1 MQIRT
6 RKVPTRARSVSEGN
20 AAPHAASAVATAE
33 PRPVMSVPKKA
44 RSSSKVGVKSVKPI
58 STRDRDEEEM
68 DSSQSGEAWQQ
79 VPWPEPG
86 KVPGVAMPNGTSMN
100 PDGDFDENTPFSGV
114 LLERTSEAQHPAR
127 REGQQAEGEHRE
139 DRPQKPDDDR
149 QAGLLSIY
157 FRDMSET
164 QLLTKE
170 REVELAKR
178 MEQGKLGLNAVIRKN
193 LQLWK
198 SMVPNEVNRDF
209 RNGEI
214 PRHHLDPFVE
224 RLAEGAARIQS
235 LREKVQHQ
243 KQRLSPASAKKIAAG
258 GKPRRVGRSIKVE
271 PANGSRADRI
281 KIEIRKSQAVARAVA
296 RELKL
301 PAESVLDQAEKA
313 LKARDVLDRAREE
326 MIRANLRLV
335 VFIAKRYVNQGLSL
349 MDLIQEGNL
358 GLMKAVEKFEYKR
371 GYKFSTYA
379 FWWIK
384 QAMDR
389 AIADKSR
396 IIRIPVHMNEKYKKV
411 SDAVRELTKALGR
424 EPSPKEIAR
433 KMHMPVPKIKEIL
446 ELVKDPIFFERNGDD
461 EEGGGLLRFISDD
474 KAISPFEQAI
484 TRDRTEKIE
493 EALKG
498 LSEKEGS
505 VIRMRFGIGVQRNY
519 TLEEVGREMGLT
531 RERIRQIESKALKKL
546 HKSKKLR
553 ELLT

>member
-1 MQIRT
+1 M
-6 RKVPTRARSVSEGN
+6 
-20 AAPHAASAVATAE
+20 
-33 PRPVMSVPKKA
+33 
-44 RSSSKVGVKSVKPI
+44 KSVKPVVAGQRRKPAAGDAPI
-58 STRDRDEEEM
+58 SG
-68 DSSQSGEAWQQ
+68 SWQAA
-79 VPWPEPG
+79 WPEAD
-86 KVPGVAMPNGTSMN
+86 KIPGVPASSKGT
-100 PDGDFDENTPFSGV
+100 GAEADFDDAGSF
-114 LLERTSEAQHPAR
+114 EAVFVDRETTEGAAAPEPAP
-127 REGQQAEGEHRE
+127 QAVAEEKEEHVE
-139 DRPQKPDDDR
+139 KPDDDR

-178 MEQGKLGLNAVIRKN
+178 MEQGKLGLNAVIRRCAS
-193 LQLWK
+193 LWK
-198 SMVPNEVNRDF
+198 AHVPADVNKDF
-209 RNGEI
+209 TKGEI
-214 PRHHLDPFVE
+214 PRQYLDLFVE
-224 RLAEGAARIQS
+224 KLVRGARKTQDLNDRIRI
-235 LREKVQHQ
+235 L
-243 KQRLSPASAKKIAAG
+243 KQRAGSIHDGPAAG
-258 GKPRRVGRSIKVE
+258 GRPKRVGKKLRVG
-271 PANGSRADRI
+271 PAVQGSRLEKIRSEIKGYRAGIRTAAKEVFLTPEVLLEQADR
-281 KIEIRKSQAVARAVA
+281 
-296 RELKL
+296 
-301 PAESVLDQAEKA
+301 A
-313 LKARDVLDRAREE
+313 LKSRDILDRAREE

-358 GLMKAVEKFEYKR
+358 GLMKAVEKFEYRR

-411 SDAVRELTKALGR
+411 SDAVRELTKAMGR

-433 KMHMPVPKIKEIL
+433 KMHMPIPKIKEIL

-461 EEGGGLLRFISDD
+461 DEGGGLLRFISDD
-474 KAISPFEQAI
+474 KAISPFEQAV
-484 TRDRTEKIE
+484 TRDRSEKIE
-493 EALKG
+493 EALQT
-498 LSEKEGS
+498 LSEKEGN
-505 VIRMRFGIGVQRNY
+505 VIRMRFGIGVHRNY

-546 HKSKKLR
+546 LKSKKLR

>member
-1 MQIRT
+1 M
-6 RKVPTRARSVSEGN
+6 KPVKALADGARHGSSTGV
-20 AAPHAASAVATAE
+20 
-33 PRPVMSVPKKA
+33 
-44 RSSSKVGVKSVKPI
+44 SSS
-58 STRDRDEEEM
+58 D
-68 DSSQSGEAWQQ
+68 AWHE
-79 VPWPEPG
+79 VPWPESG
-86 KVPGVAMPNGTSMN
+86 KVQGVM
-100 PDGDFDENTPFSGV
+100 PDGKAGADGEFDENTSFEGV
-114 LLERTSEAQHPAR
+114 FMDRPAASPDPQRRNGQQGESEA
-127 REGQQAEGEHRE
+127 RE

-164 QLLTKE
+164 QLLTKD

-178 MEQGKLGLNAVIRKN
+178 MEQGKLGLNAVIRKG
-193 LQLWK
+193 LHLWK
-198 SMVPNEVNRDF
+198 SMVPPDVNKDF

-224 RLAEGAARIQS
+224 SLVRGASHIHS
-235 LREKVQHQ
+235 LREKIQYQ
-243 KQRLSPASAKKIAAG
+243 KQRVSSASRVAAAG
-258 GKPRRVGRSIKVE
+258 GRPRRIGGKIKVVANGAKAEKIKVE
-271 PANGSRADRI
+271 
-281 KIEIRKSQAVARAVA
+281 IRKDQASIRAIA
-296 RELKL
+296 REMKL
-301 PAESVLDQAEKA
+301 SVETVLDQADKA
-313 LKARDVLDRAREE
+313 LKSRDILDRAREE

-411 SDAVRELTKALGR
+411 SDAVRELTKTLGR

-461 EEGGGLLRFISDD
+461 DEGGGLLRFISDD
-474 KAISPFEQAI
+474 KAISPFDQAI

>member
-1 MQIRT
+1 MKSVKSTATAAVQRRRSGASKPIPSGKWKGSAWREKGQT
-6 RKVPTRARSVSEGN
+6 EGVPASGSTKSKMKTSADFDGDSPFEG
-20 AAPHAASAVATAE
+20 ALVGTEKPESAVATAA
-33 PRPVMSVPKKA
+33 PAATAKA
-44 RSSSKVGVKSVKPI
+44 TATPER
-58 STRDRDEEEM
+58 EERVEK
-68 DSSQSGEAWQQ
+68 A
-79 VPWPEPG
+79 
-86 KVPGVAMPNGTSMN
+86 
-100 PDGDFDENTPFSGV
+100 
-114 LLERTSEAQHPAR
+114 
-127 REGQQAEGEHRE
+127 
-139 DRPQKPDDDR
+139 DDDR

-178 MEQGKLGLNAVIRKN
+178 MEQGKLGLNAVIKKC
-193 LQLWK
+193 LTLWK
-198 SMVPNEVNRDF
+198 SLVAVDINRDYTK
-209 RNGEI
+209 GEI
-214 PRHHLDPFVE
+214 PRQSLDLFVNK
-224 RLAEGAARIQS
+224 LVSAATRTQD
-235 LREKVQHQ
+235 LREKIRVL
-243 KQRLSPASAKKIAAG
+243 KLKAGNATPKNSAAG
-258 GKPRRVGRSIKVE
+258 GKPKLVGKNIRVVASGSARLDKIKT
-271 PANGSRADRI
+271 
-281 KIEIRKSQAVARAVA
+281 EIRSHQAAIRATSRSTSLTADLLLEQADKS
-296 RELKL
+296 LK
-301 PAESVLDQAEKA
+301 S
-313 LKARDVLDRAREE
+313 RDILDRAREE

-424 EPSPKEIAR
+424 EPSPKEIAK
-433 KMHMPVPKIKEIL
+433 KMHLPIPKIKEIL

-461 EEGGGLLRFISDD
+461 DEGGGLLRFISDD
-474 KAISPFEQAI
+474 KAVSPFEVAI
-484 TRDRTEKIE
+484 TRDRSEKIA
-493 EALKG
+493 EAL
-498 LSEKEGS
+498 LSLTVKES
-505 VIRMRFGIGVQRNY
+505 NVIRMRFGIDAQRNY

-531 RERIRQIESKALKKL
+531 RERIRQIEAKALKKL
-546 HKSKKLR
+546 LKSKRLK

>member
-1 MQIRT
+1 M
-6 RKVPTRARSVSEGN
+6 
-20 AAPHAASAVATAE
+20 
-33 PRPVMSVPKKA
+33 
-44 RSSSKVGVKSVKPI
+44 KSVKPI
-58 STRDRDEEEM
+58 LTNQRRRASAVDPPVA
-68 DSSQSGEAWQQ
+68 GAWQ
-79 VPWPEPG
+79 PGAWPERG
-86 KVPGVAMPNGTSMN
+86 KVPGISIPTKRMNTDGEFDDNTSYEGTLI
-100 PDGDFDENTPFSGV
+100 D
-114 LLERTSEAQHPAR
+114 REASDTAAAPEPAPQPAP
-127 REGQQAEGEHRE
+127 EEKEEHVE
-139 DRPQKPDDDR
+139 KADDDR

-178 MEQGKLGLNAVIRKN
+178 MEQGKLGLNAVIRRCSA
-193 LQLWK
+193 LWRSK
-198 SMVPNEVNRDF
+198 VPPDVNKDF
-209 RNGEI
+209 TKGEI
-214 PRHHLDPFVE
+214 PRQYLDLFVE
-224 RLAEGAARIQS
+224 KLVRAARRTQELTERIRI
-235 LREKVQHQ
+235 L
-243 KQRLSPASAKKIAAG
+243 KQRASVLHEGPAAAG
-258 GKPRRVGRSIKVE
+258 GRPKRVGKRLRVGPASNEARLEKIRAEIKSYRT
-271 PANGSRADRI
+271 A
-281 KIEIRKSQAVARAVA
+281 IRTAA
-296 RELKL
+296 REVFLT
-301 PAESVLDQAEKA
+301 PDVLLEQAERA
-313 LKARDVLDRAREE
+313 LKSRDILDRAREE

-411 SDAVRELTKALGR
+411 SDAVRELTKSLGR

-433 KMHMPVPKIKEIL
+433 KMHMPIPKIKEIL

-461 EEGGGLLRFISDD
+461 DEGGGLLRFISDD
-474 KAISPFEQAI
+474 KAISPFEQAV
-484 TRDRTEKIE
+484 TRDRSEKIE
-493 EALKG
+493 EALKT
-498 LSEKEGS
+498 LSEKEGN
-505 VIRMRFGIGVQRNY
+505 VIRMRFGIGVHRNY
-519 TLEEVGREMGLT
+519 TLEEVGRDMGLT

-546 HKSKKLR
+546 LKSKKLR

>member
-1 MQIRT
+1 
-6 RKVPTRARSVSEGN
+6 VE
-20 AAPHAASAVATAE
+20 
-33 PRPVMSVPKKA
+33 KA
-44 RSSSKVGVKSVKPI
+44 
-58 STRDRDEEEM
+58 
-68 DSSQSGEAWQQ
+68 
-79 VPWPEPG
+79 
-86 KVPGVAMPNGTSMN
+86 
-100 PDGDFDENTPFSGV
+100 
-114 LLERTSEAQHPAR
+114 
-127 REGQQAEGEHRE
+127 
-139 DRPQKPDDDR
+139 DDDR

-178 MEQGKLGLNAVIRKN
+178 MEQGKLGLNAVIRKC
-193 LQLWK
+193 LPLWK
-198 SMVPNEVNRDF
+198 SMIASDVNRDYTK
-209 RNGEI
+209 GEI
-214 PRHHLDPFVE
+214 PRQSLDLFVNK
-224 RLAEGAARIQS
+224 LVTSATRIHD
-235 LREKVQHQ
+235 LREKIRTL
-243 KQRLSPASAKKIAAG
+243 KLRTAPASAKVSAAG
-258 GKPRRVGRSIKVE
+258 GSPKRVGKKIRVVATTGARREKI
-271 PANGSRADRI
+271 RA
-281 KIEIRKSQAVARAVA
+281 EIRSCQSSIRSTAKSTSLTADLLLEQA
-296 RELKL
+296 
-301 PAESVLDQAEKA
+301 DKA
-313 LKARDVLDRAREE
+313 LKSRDILDRAREE

-411 SDAVRELTKALGR
+411 SDAVRELTKMLGR

-433 KMHMPVPKIKEIL
+433 KMHLPVPKIKEIL

-461 EEGGGLLRFISDD
+461 DEGGGLLRFISDD

-484 TRDRTEKIE
+484 TRDRSEKIE
-493 EALKG
+493 EAL
-498 LSEKEGS
+498 LSLSQKEGS

-546 HKSKKLR
+546 LKSKKLR

>member
-1 MQIRT
+1 VVSAPAKKSRT
-6 RKVPTRARSVSEGN
+6 AKE
-20 AAPHAASAVATAE
+20 
-33 PRPVMSVPKKA
+33 KA
-44 RSSSKVGVKSVKPI
+44 GMKSVKPVAT
-58 STRDRDEEEM
+58 SHRPKAAVGAAARSERWP
-68 DSSQSGEAWQQ
+68 QAA
-79 VPWPEPG
+79 WPETG
-86 KVPGVAMPNGTSMN
+86 KVPGVPASKRKMN
-100 PDGDFDENTPFSGV
+100 PDGEFDESTPFSGV
-114 LLERTSEAQHPAR
+114 FMERPATAPR
-127 REGQQAEGEHRE
+127 TQGRAGQAPGTEERE

-170 REVELAKR
+170 REVDLAKR
-178 MEQGKLGLNAVIRKN
+178 MEQGKLGLNAVIRKS
-193 LQLWK
+193 LPLWK
-198 SMVPNEVNRDF
+198 AMVPTDVNRDF
-209 RNGEI
+209 NKGEI
-214 PRHHLDPFVE
+214 PRHHLDPFIE
-224 RLAEGAARIQS
+224 NLAVGASRINAHRERIQH
-235 LREKVQHQ
+235 L
-243 KQRLSPASAKKIAAG
+243 KQRARSYGKAPAAG
-258 GKPRRVGRSIKVE
+258 GRPKRMGKKIKVVA
-271 PANGSRADRI
+271 ANGARVE
-281 KIEIRKSQAVARAVA
+281 KLKTEIRKCQSSVRSIA
-296 RELKL
+296 REVKL
-301 PAESVLDQAEKA
+301 PANTMLEQADRA
-313 LKARDVLDRAREE
+313 LKSRDVLDRAREE

-389 AIADKSR
+389 AIAIADKSR

-411 SDAVRELTKALGR
+411 SDAVRELTKTLGR

-461 EEGGGLLRFISDD
+461 DEGGGLLRFISDD
-474 KAISPFEQAI
+474 KAVSPFEQAI
-484 TRDRTEKIE
+484 TRDRTEKIGD
-493 EALKG
+493 ALQG
-498 LSEKEGS
+498 LSAKEAN

-546 HKSKKLR
+546 YKSKRLR

>member
-1 MQIRT
+1 MKSLKPILTNQR
-6 RKVPTRARSVSEGN
+6 RKVIASE
-20 AAPHAASAVATAE
+20 T
-33 PRPVMSVPKKA
+33 
-44 RSSSKVGVKSVKPI
+44 PI
-58 STRDRDEEEM
+58 SGSWPQT
-68 DSSQSGEAWQQ
+68 A
-79 VPWPEPG
+79 WPEAD
-86 KVPGVAMPNGTSMN
+86 KVPGIPMPSKTMAPDSDFEDGGSFEAVFVDREATDTAAAPDPAPRAVA
-100 PDGDFDENTPFSGV
+100 E
-114 LLERTSEAQHPAR
+114 EKEEH
-127 REGQQAEGEHRE
+127 AE
-139 DRPQKPDDDR
+139 KADDDR

-178 MEQGKLGLNAVIRKN
+178 MEQGKLGLNAVIRRCAA
-193 LQLWK
+193 LWRAH
-198 SMVPNEVNRDF
+198 VPADVNKDF
-209 RNGEI
+209 TKGEI
-214 PRHHLDPFVE
+214 PRQYLDLFVE
-224 RLAEGAARIQS
+224 KLVRGARRTQDLNDRIRL
-235 LREKVQHQ
+235 L
-243 KQRLSPASAKKIAAG
+243 KQRASVIHDSPAAG
-258 GKPRRVGRSIKVE
+258 GRPKRVG
-271 PANGSRADRI
+271 SRLRVGPSTLEARLEKIRAEVKTYRTGIRAAAKEVFLAPEVLLEQADRSL
-281 KIEIRKSQAVARAVA
+281 KS
-296 RELKL
+296 
-301 PAESVLDQAEKA
+301 
-313 LKARDVLDRAREE
+313 RDILDRAREE

-358 GLMKAVEKFEYKR
+358 GLMKAVEKFEYRR

-411 SDAVRELTKALGR
+411 SDAVRELTKSLGR

-433 KMHMPVPKIKEIL
+433 KMHMPIPKIKEIL

-461 EEGGGLLRFISDD
+461 DEGGGLLRFISDD
-474 KAISPFEQAI
+474 KAISPFEQAV
-484 TRDRTEKIE
+484 TRDRSEKIE
-493 EALKG
+493 EALQT
-498 LSEKEGS
+498 LSEKEGN
-505 VIRMRFGIGVQRNY
+505 VIRMRFGIGVHRNY

-546 HKSKKLR
+546 LKSKKLR